1 MAVGHASCHDVEVPE
16 PMATVVA
23 ARSAYMAARAEVEK
37 TRLELGRAIREAR
50 EQGIEQQEIAT
61 ELELTREHVRRFQ
74 AEYEKKVLGR
84 APKRRTQS

>member
-1 MAVGHASCHDVEVPE
+1 
-16 PMATVVA
+16 MATVVA

-37 TRLELGRAIREAR
+37 TRLELGRAILEAR
-50 EQGIEQQEIAT
+50 ETGVEQQEIAT